1 MMMMTYEQFINR
13 PLELIQKIE
22 HKIEDVQYKW
32 TLCLNTT
39 QGLSERVQTSPSN
52 TSDLRV
58 IRYAQANKEL
68 TEMQGEYDAAC
79 EMVRA
84 FLYDNLD
91 LGDADVLDWKY
102 CNGKSISDIADI
114 RNITYSG
121 AANRIGRAEAKAR
134 RKYAENLDLS
144 RFEKEK

>member
-22 HKIEDVQYKW
+22 HKVEDVAFKW

-52 TSDLRV
+52 TSDLKV
-58 IRYAQANKEL
+58 IRYAQAKKEL
-68 TEMQGEYDAAC
+68 DDLQEEYDSAC
-79 EMVRA
+79 DDVRD
-84 FLYDNLD
+84 FLYANLK
-91 LGDADVLDWKY
+91 LMDADVLDWKY
-102 CNGKSISDIADI
+102 CNGKSVKEIAEI

-121 AANRIGRAEAKAR
+121 AANRISRAEARAR
-134 RKYAENLDLS
+134 SKYAKTVGN
-144 RFEKEK
+144 

>member
-22 HKIEDVQYKW
+22 HKVEDVAFKW

-52 TSDLRV
+52 TTDLKI
-58 IRYAQANKEL
+58 IRYAQAKKEL
-68 TEMQGEYDAAC
+68 DDLQEEYDSAC
-79 EMVRA
+79 DDVRD
-84 FLYDNLD
+84 FLYANLK
-91 LGDADVLDWKY
+91 LMDADVLDWKY
-102 CNGKSISDIADI
+102 CNGKSVKEIAEI

-121 AANRIGRAEAKAR
+121 AANRISRAEARAR
-134 RKYAENLDLS
+134 SKYAKTVGN
-144 RFEKEK
+144 

>member
-1 MMMMTYEQFINR
+1 MTYEQFINR
-13 PLELIQKIE
+13 PLDLMQKIE

-52 TSDLRV
+52 TTEIRV

-79 EMVRA
+79 EKVRD
-84 FLYDNLD
+84 FLYSNLD

>member
-1 MMMMTYEQFINR
+1 MMTYEEFINR
-13 PLELIQKIE
+13 PLDLRQKIE

-32 TLCLNTT
+32 TLCTNTT

-52 TSDLRV
+52 TTELRV

-68 TEMQGEYDAAC
+68 TDLQGEYDKAC
-79 EMVRA
+79 ESVRD
-84 FLYDNLD
+84 FLYGNLEI
-91 LGDADVLDWKY
+91 GDADVLDWKY

-121 AANRIGRAEAKAR
+121 AANRIGRAEVKAR
-134 RKYAENLDLS
+134 RKYAETVDLS